1 MADLLDILRTRF
13 GFDSFRP
20 HQAEACAALADGHDC
35 LLVMPTGAGKSL
47 CYQLPAVARGGS
59 ALVVSPLISL
69 MEDQVSKLSAQ
80 GLNAA
85 RIHSGRPREE
95 SRQACFD
102 WAEGKLDFLFI
113 SPERLR
119 VPGFVEWLAKRKP
132 GLVAVDEAHCISQ
145 WGHDFRPDYRLLGG
159 RLDMLR
165 GKGVRHD
172 SGELPPESS
181 QTPVIALTA
190 TATPLVQRDIIEQL
204 GLHDCK
210 RLIHGFRRTNLG
222 IEVVEL
228 KPSQRADAVLEVL
241 GSGSFS
247 RSEKVPDPFGSDP
260 FGSSA
265 GAGAGEGVRHN
276 FAELP
281 AKLSQTPAIV
291 YVPSRKECEALA
303 ARIGESV
310 PCMPYHAGLSAA
322 DRDRA
327 QAAFLAGE
335 VSVIVATIAFGMG
348 IDKHNVRTVIHTAL
362 PGSVEGYYQE
372 IGRAGRDGKPS
383 RAILMWGWNDK
394 RLHEWFMDRDY
405 PPVKDMRALWGALSN
420 RATDLES
427 LASELDL
434 DVSTIGSRLDKLAA
448 QGGASIDAEG
458 YVTRGGDKWI
468 DGYQKQLEH
477 KRDQLDRMLNF
488 AQGHGCRML
497 ALLNHFGDPDNTRSC
512 GRCDVCAPQQ
522 CALKSFR
529 APSARELAV
538 LRQIMDALRGRDDLS
553 TGKLFRDNFEQH
565 MKRGEFEDLLG
576 ALVQNGLVTT
586 RDDMWEKD
594 GRVIQ
599 FKRASLTDAGREIED
614 DLASAVMLPGSFPAP
629 EPAKATKHS
638 KGERSKNV
646 ADKAPDPTLV
656 EALKTWRLQQAKA
669 QGVQAFRI
677 FGNKTLDAIAAA
689 KPRTRDELLDV
700 PGIGPAKLEA
710 YGDGILEIT
719 SG

>member
-1 MADLLDILRTRF
+1 MSELLDILRTRF

-69 MEDQVSKLSAQ
+69 MEDQVGKLSAQ

-159 RLDMLR
+159 RLDLLR

-228 KPSQRADAVLEVL
+228 KPSQRGDAVLEVL
-241 GSGSFS
+241 GT
-247 RSEKVPDPFGSDP
+247 VPARGLSPTSN
-260 FGSSA
+260 A

-303 ARIGESV
+303 ARIAESV
-310 PCMPYHAGLSAA
+310 PCMPYHAGLSASE
-322 DRDRA
+322 RDRA

-383 RAILMWGWNDK
+383 RAILMWSWADK
-394 RLHEWFMDRDY
+394 RLHEWFMERDY
-405 PPVKDMRALWGALSN
+405 PPVKDMRALWGALSS

-497 ALLNHFGDPDNTRSC
+497 ALLNHFGDPDNTRPC

-522 CALKSFR
+522 CTLKSFR

-576 ALVQNGLVTT
+576 ALVQNGLVST
-586 RDDMWEKD
+586 REDMWEKD

-599 FKRASLTDAGREIED
+599 FKRASLTEAGREIED
-614 DLASAVMLPGSFPAP
+614 DLATAVMLPGSVSAPDGKQEPQAPARGRKRKKD
-629 EPAKATKHS
+629 AR
-638 KGERSKNV
+638 GV
-646 ADKAPDPTLV
+646 ASYGKPDPTLV
-656 EALKTWRLQQAKA
+656 EALKKWRLQQAKRE
-669 QGVQAFRI
+669 GVQAFRI
-677 FGNKTLDAIAAA
+677 LGNKTLDAIAAA
-689 KPRTRDELLDV
+689 RPRTRDELLDV

-719 SG
+719 RG

>member
-1 MADLLDILRTRF
+1 MADLLSILRSRF

-69 MEDQVSKLSAQ
+69 MEDQVGKLSAQ

-119 VPGFVEWLAKRKP
+119 VPGFVEWLARRKP

-159 RLDMLR
+159 RLGVLR
-165 GKGVRHD
+165 EGERGQAPD
-172 SGELPPESS
+172 SAKATSGARPLS
-181 QTPVIALTA
+181 PVIALTA

-204 GLHDCK
+204 GLTDCK
-210 RLIHGFRRTNLG
+210 RLIHGFRRTNLA

-241 GSGSFS
+241 
-247 RSEKVPDPFGSDP
+247 
-260 FGSSA
+260 
-265 GAGAGEGVRHN
+265 AGEGVRHN

-303 ARIGESV
+303 ARIAKSM
-310 PCMPYHAGLSAA
+310 PCMPYHAGLSAG

-327 QAAFLAGE
+327 QTAFLAGE

-348 IDKHNVRTVIHTAL
+348 IDKHDVRTVIHTAL
-362 PGSVEGYYQE
+362 PGSIEGYYQE

-394 RLHEWFMDRDY
+394 RLHEWFMERDY
-405 PPVKDMRALWGALSN
+405 PPVKDMRALWGALSH

-427 LASELDL
+427 LASGLEL
-434 DVSTIGSRLDKLAA
+434 DVSTVGSRLDKLAA

-458 YVTRGGDKWI
+458 YVTRGGDTWI
-468 DGYQKQLEH
+468 DGYQRQLEH
-477 KRDQLDRMLNF
+477 KRDQLDRVLNF

-497 ALLNHFGDPDNTRSC
+497 ALLNHFGDPDNTRAC

-522 CALKSFR
+522 CSLKSFR

-538 LRQIMDALRGRDDLS
+538 LRQIMDALGERDDLS
-553 TGKLFRDNFEQH
+553 TGKLFRDSFEKH

-599 FKRASLTDAGREIED
+599 FKRASLTDVGREIED
-614 DLASAVMLPGSFPAP
+614 DLASAVSLPQGSGSFSAP
-629 EPAKATKHS
+629 ETAQATKPS
-638 KGERSKNV
+638 RSRRSRKSAV
-646 ADKAPDPTLV
+646 RVPDPLA
-656 EALKTWRLQQAKA
+656 EIDPSLIDALKTWRLQRAKA

-677 FGNKTLDAIAAA
+677 IGNQTLEAIAAQR
-689 KPRTRDELLDV
+689 PQTRDELLNV

-719 SG
+719 RG

>member
-69 MEDQVSKLSAQ
+69 MEDQVGKLSAQ

-102 WAEGKLDFLFI
+102 WVEGKLDFLFI

-159 RLDMLR
+159 RLDLLR

-172 SGELPPESS
+172 SSELPPESS

-241 GSGSFS
+241 VGARPSRPQESGP
-247 RSEKVPDPFGSDP
+247 E
-260 FGSSA
+260 
-265 GAGAGEGVRHN
+265 VR
-276 FAELP
+276 APL
-281 AKLSQTPAIV
+281 PAIV

-303 ARIGESV
+303 ARIAQSV
-310 PCMPYHAGLSAA
+310 PCMPYHAGLSAG

-327 QAAFLAGE
+327 QAAFLAGD

-383 RAILMWGWNDK
+383 RAILMWSWADK
-394 RLHEWFMDRDY
+394 RLHEWFMERDY
-405 PPVKDMRALWGALSN
+405 PPVRDMRALWGALSN

-427 LASELDL
+427 LASGLDL
-434 DVSTIGSRLDKLAA
+434 DVSTVGSRLDKLAA
-448 QGGASIDAEG
+448 QGGANIDAEG

-468 DGYQKQLEH
+468 DGYQRQLEH
-477 KRDQLDRMLNF
+477 KRDQLDRVLNF

-497 ALLNHFGDPDNTRSC
+497 ALLNHFGDPDNSRAC

-522 CALKSFR
+522 CTLKSFR
-529 APSARELAV
+529 APRPRELAV

-614 DLASAVMLPGSFPAP
+614 DLASAVMLPGSVSAP
-629 EPAKATKHS
+629 EAAKATKPS
-638 KGERSKNV
+638 KVRRSRSAAETV
-646 ADKAPDPTLV
+646 PESLPAPDPSLV
-656 EALKTWRLQQAKA
+656 EALKSWRLQQAKRE
-669 QGVQAFRI
+669 GVQAFRI
-677 FGNKTLDAIAAA
+677 FGNKTLEAIAAQR
-689 KPRTRDELLDV
+689 PRTHDELLNV

-719 SG
+719 RA